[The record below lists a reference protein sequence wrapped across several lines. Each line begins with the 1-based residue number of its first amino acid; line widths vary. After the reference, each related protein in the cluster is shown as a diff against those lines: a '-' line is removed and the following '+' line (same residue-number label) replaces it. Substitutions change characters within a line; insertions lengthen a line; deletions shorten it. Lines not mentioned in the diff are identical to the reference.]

1 MSQNIIVKH
10 HLCTSMQYYITFE
23 DTLHIHQLS
32 LPKFVKNEEKL
43 ELRTDKPKLDDT
55 KRLHQH

>member
-1 MSQNIIVKH
+1 MQN
-10 HLCTSMQYYITFE
+10 YIRFE
-23 DTLHIHQLS
+23 WYTLHIHLFHQLS